1 MKGMPFKLYS
11 DEEKII
17 KLVTD
22 KTTSY
27 VALGKELIQKQNELF
42 HLLCFLDLD
51 ERISLYDCIE
61 PHEPGDFLIGN
72 NGKKTLVEVTECF
85 GNKDSYIYINN
96 QLNILFNRIKRVSS
110 DYAFSIEDAK
120 EKIKELICDKNG
132 KDYNSNNEYDEVI
145 LLIVTGEYTGC
156 SSTGNWIIKYLDSCN
171 IKNCIYKVYILDYF
185 ASGKDGNPIIIKNV
199 IKEIDDFKNYFRD
212 FKNNY

>member
-1 MKGMPFKLYS
+1 MKHIQNRLYS
-11 DEEKII
+11 NEKNLVNLVVN
-17 KLVTD
+17 KLD
-22 KTTSY
+22 DYGDSN
-27 VALGKELIQKQNELF
+27 KELIQKQNEFF

-51 ERISLYDCIE
+51 EKVSLYESIN
-61 PHEPGDFLIGN
+61 PHEPGDFLIDN
-72 NGKKTLVEVTECF
+72 NGKKILVEVTECF

-110 DYAFSIEDAK
+110 NYAFSIKEAK
-120 EKIKELICDKNG
+120 EKIKELICDKNV
-132 KDYNSNNEYDEVI
+132 KNYNSNNEYDEVI

-156 SSTGNWIIKYLDSCN
+156 SSTGNWIIKYLDSCD

-199 IKEIDDFKNYFRD
+199 IKGIDDLKNYFRY
-212 FKNNY
+212 FKSE

>member
-51 ERISLYDCIE
+51 ERISL
-61 PHEPGDFLIGN
+61 
-72 NGKKTLVEVTECF
+72 
-85 GNKDSYIYINN
+85 
-96 QLNILFNRIKRVSS
+96 
-110 DYAFSIEDAK
+110 
-120 EKIKELICDKNG
+120 
-132 KDYNSNNEYDEVI
+132 
-145 LLIVTGEYTGC
+145 
-156 SSTGNWIIKYLDSCN
+156 
-171 IKNCIYKVYILDYF
+171 
-185 ASGKDGNPIIIKNV
+185 
-199 IKEIDDFKNYFRD
+199 
-212 FKNNY
+212 